1 MKKILVLGAGLVSR
15 PMVRYLLDVPDF
27 EVVVASRTVS
37 KAQQL
42 VGTHLRG
49 KALALNVDDDAA
61 LGRLVS
67 ETDLS
72 VSLLPYTHHVKV
84 ANHCLKYRK
93 PLVTTSYVSDAMRAL
108 DAQAKAA
115 GVILLNEIG
124 LDPGI
129 DHMSAMKIIHDVQR
143 AGGKVVSF
151 MSYCG
156 GLPAPEANNNPL
168 GYKFSWS
175 PKGVVMAGRNDAR
188 YLKDGRE
195 VFIPGPELFGN
206 RWPLKV
212 AEGYEF
218 EAYPNRNS
226 LPYIETYGLQG
237 VRTMLRGTLRNPG
250 WCGTLKAIAD
260 LGVLEDDTVRTG
272 IGSLTPADWLRG
284 YAPARDV
291 TSAGHDRNP
300 HGIPDRVPSAS
311 ELRADVAA
319 KLGLRESDPILERF
333 AWLGLFDEQPIG
345 LEQGS
350 NFDILAKQML
360 DRMAYRPG
368 ERDMIVLHH
377 EFRAEYP
384 TKPAESIFSTLIAFG
399 EPGGDSAMARTV
411 SLPAAIAVRMILH
424 GELKLT
430 GVQIPV
436 LPEIYEPVLAELA
449 RLGIECKERKAPVS

>member
-37 KAQQL
+37 KAQEL
-42 VGTHLRG
+42 VGTHPRG
-49 KALALNVDDDAA
+49 RALALNVDDGAA

-72 VSLLPYTHHVKV
+72 VSLLPYTYHVKV
-84 ANHCLKYRK
+84 AGHCLKYRK

-115 GVILLNEIG
+115 GVIFLNEIG

-129 DHMSAMKIIHDVQR
+129 DHMSAMKIIHDVQQV
-143 AGGKVVSF
+143 GGKVVSF

-156 GLPAPEANNNPL
+156 GLPAPEANDNPL

-188 YLKDGRE
+188 YLKDGKE
-195 VFIPGPELFGN
+195 VFIPGTELFGN

-212 AEGYEF
+212 ADGYEF

-226 LPYIETYGLQG
+226 LPYIETYGLAG

-250 WCGTLKAIAD
+250 WCATLKAIAD
-260 LGVLEDDTVRTG
+260 LGVLKDDSVKTG
-272 IGSLTPADWLRG
+272 IAGLTPAAWLRG
-284 YAPARDV
+284 YA
-291 TSAGHDRNP
+291 SGAGN
-300 HGIPDRVPSAS
+300 
-311 ELRADVAA
+311 LRKDVAA
-319 KLGLRESDPILERF
+319 KLGLKESDPVIERF
-333 AWLGLFDEQPIG
+333 AWLGLFDEKPIG

-350 NFDILAKQML
+350 NLDILAKQML
-360 DRMAYRPG
+360 DRMAYKPG

-384 TKPAESIFSTLIAFG
+384 TRSAESIFSTLIAFG
-399 EPGGDSAMARTV
+399 EPGGDSSMARTV
-411 SLPAAIAVRMILH
+411 SLPAAIGVRMILH

-436 LPEIYEPVLAELA
+436 VPEIYEPVLAELK
-449 RLGIECKERKAPVS
+449 RLGIECKERRAPGS